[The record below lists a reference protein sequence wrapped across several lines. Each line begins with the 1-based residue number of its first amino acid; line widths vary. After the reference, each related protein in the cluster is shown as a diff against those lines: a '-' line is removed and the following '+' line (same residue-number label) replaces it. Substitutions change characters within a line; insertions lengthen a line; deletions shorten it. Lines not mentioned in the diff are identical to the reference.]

1 MKRSVL
7 LILLLSGLLA
17 HCVSVP
23 RQPEPEPPAP
33 EVVARPAPPKERT
46 PPPETQQ
53 EPQPVP
59 QPVPYMHEVRW
70 HEETLSH
77 IALWYTGSQNNW
89 QKISRANGG
98 LKPGRINIGDRILIP
113 EELLKKRE
121 PMPRQY
127 LSSPA
132 TPKEHRKTESS
143 QPQKDP
149 GNEQLFEPV
158 ELLSPQEPSE
168 KTELYGPVE
177 LIQTPEHSQP
187 SPADR

>member
-1 MKRSVL
+1 MKRSAL

-23 RQPEPEPPAP
+23 RQSEKVPPAP
-33 EVVARPAPPKERT
+33 EVVARPAPPQETT
-46 PPPETQQ
+46 PPPAPQP
-53 EPQPVP
+53 EPQPE
-59 QPVPYMHEVRW
+59 PYTHEVRW

-113 EELLKKRE
+113 EELMKTRE
-121 PMPRQY
+121 PMPREI
-127 LSSPA
+127 LRSLA
-132 TPKEHRKTESS
+132 APKRHPKTGSS

-149 GNEQLFEPV
+149 KNQELFEPV
-158 ELLSPQEPSE
+158 ELRPPQGTSE

-177 LIQTPEHSQP
+177 LIQTPEQSQP
-187 SPADR
+187 SSADR